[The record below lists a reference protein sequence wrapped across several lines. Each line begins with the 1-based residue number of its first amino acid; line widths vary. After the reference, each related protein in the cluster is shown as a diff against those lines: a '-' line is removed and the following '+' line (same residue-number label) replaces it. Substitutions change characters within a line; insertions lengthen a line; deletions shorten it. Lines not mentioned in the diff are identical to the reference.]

1 MSKRTTTTVRLDYA
15 RPARKSIPSG
25 TKPSEAA
32 EALVQT
38 GVAGFRSIR
47 SGNPA
52 KSSWVVEDNGCRISA
67 QDRAKVYRE
76 MGRTPVFGT
85 SMLIFR
91 MLLSQIDYKVQ
102 PRENSDDAKR
112 VELAEFAE
120 ECLEDMAVPL
130 EAVAWEQ
137 WSCLQYGH
145 ADFEIVFKERKGENP
160 GTFTDSL
167 GFVRPKPVSAFTDG
181 KLGLDRLAYRAPST
195 IDSFILNAN
204 GGVEGIVQVDPN
216 TGVELPKIPSWKLA
230 RFVFGSSGNPRG
242 DSIFD
247 SCLSIY
253 PLWKRMVEAE
263 AVGATRRLAGTPMA
277 YAPASWM
284 GAKATAADKAAVA
297 ALDATL
303 KELTATHDARIVAPA
318 LFDAKGNRL
327 VEIMLMSLSGDAG
340 MDANDSI
347 TRHEL
352 RMSSALLVSLMLLG
366 QGSGGTQSLAKEQ
379 NKLLLDC
386 LNALG
391 HFRARAITEV
401 LRTLIR
407 LNGYPVAEAPEYV
420 AQSLKSVPDF
430 VELAQ
435 GISALQSAGF
445 MSAPDSVLSAEI
457 RSRAGVAPPA
467 EGEGVDERPAPLEQI
482 PDDGPPD
489 PNDPNPPVPVPR
501 SRAVPKPTRGAKP
514 PTPKPPA
521 KPAPKA

>member
-1 MSKRTTTTVRLDYA
+1 MSRRSRSTVRLDYHS
-15 RPARKSIPSG
+15 PARASVRTEKAAIIP
-25 TKPSEAA
+25 AA
-32 EALVQT
+32 DAVAEY
-38 GVAGFRSIR
+38 GVSGFRSIR

-52 KSSWVVEDNGCRISA
+52 RSSWVVEDNGARLSA
-67 QDRAKVYRE
+67 LERAKVYRE

-102 PRENSDDAKR
+102 PRENSDDPKR

-145 ADFEIVFKERKGENP
+145 SDFEIVFKERRGDNP
-160 GTFTDSL
+160 GTYVDRL
-167 GFVRPKPVSAFTDG
+167 GFTRDKPASAFKDG
-181 KLGLDRLAYRAPST
+181 KLGLDRLAYRAPQT
-195 IDSFILNAN
+195 IDQFILNAN
-204 GGVEGIVQVDPN
+204 GGVEGIIQVDPN
-216 TGVELPKIPSWKLA
+216 TRAELPPLPVWKLA
-230 RFVFGSSGNPRG
+230 RFVFGSSGNPHG

-247 SCLSIY
+247 SCLATY
-253 PLWKRMVEAE
+253 PVWKRMVEAE

-284 GAKATAADKAAVA
+284 ADNAKAGEKAAVE
-297 ALDATL
+297 ALDNTL
-303 KELTATHDARIVAPA
+303 KTLTATHDARIVAPA
-318 LFDAKGNRL
+318 VFDAKGNRL
-327 VEIMLMSLSGDAG
+327 VEIMLLSLSGAAG
-340 MDANDSI
+340 MDANEAI

-391 HFRARAITEV
+391 HFRARGITQV
-401 LRTLIR
+401 LRTLMR
-407 LNGYPVAEAPEYV
+407 LNGYSAADAPEYV

-445 MSAPDSVLSAEI
+445 MAAPDSVLSAEI

-467 EGEGVDERPAPLEQI
+467 EEDHVDDPPEPLEPI
-482 PDDGPPD
+482 PEDGPNPD
-489 PNDPNPPVPVPR
+489 PNAPPEDLKVPPKPT
-501 SRAVPKPTRGAKP
+501 PKPTR
-514 PTPKPPA
+514 
-521 KPAPKA
+521 PAPKTKPKPIAEE